1 MSAAD
6 AAEIELIR
14 HPAGVAL
21 GAYSVR
27 VGYAYSD
34 QRVLSLSYILSG
46 AIDRLRLPEARAA
59 ERTDGLWQ
67 HTCFEAFVTLAGKPA
82 YYEFNFS
89 PSTQWAA
96 YQFTSCRSGMTPAM
110 DARPPDIRVQRETGR
125 LQLAARVALGGL
137 ATLTGPGPLRL
148 ALAAVVESES
158 GTLSY
163 WALAH
168 PREQPDFHHPDSF
181 TIVLP

>member
-1 MSAAD
+1 MPAAR

-14 HPAGVAL
+14 HRAGVSL

-27 VGYAYSD
+27 VGYAYSER
-34 QRVLSLSYILSG
+34 QVLSLSYVLTG
-46 AIDRLRLPEARAA
+46 PIDRLRLPEARAA

-67 HTCFEAFVTLAGKPA
+67 HTCFEAFVALAGEPA

-96 YQFTSCRSGMTPAM
+96 YRLASYREGMIPALEV
-110 DARPPDIRVQRETGR
+110 APPGIRVHREPTSM
-125 LQLAARVALGGL
+125 QLAATVALGGL
-137 ATLTGPGPLRL
+137 ATLAGPGPLRL